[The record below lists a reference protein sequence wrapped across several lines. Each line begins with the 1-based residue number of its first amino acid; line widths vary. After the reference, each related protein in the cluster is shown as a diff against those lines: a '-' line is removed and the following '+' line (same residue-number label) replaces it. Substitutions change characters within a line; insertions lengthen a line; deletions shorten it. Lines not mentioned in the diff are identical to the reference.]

1 MSLTLKEIYRFEE
14 FELNCARRA
23 LLRQGQPVPLSPKA
37 FEVLAHL
44 VMHPGEVVTKEEL
57 IQAVWPE
64 SFVEEGNL
72 AHQVS
77 SIRRAF
83 ADRASYIVTVPG
95 RGYQFTAEVER
106 HIPARAN
113 EVDPG
118 EQVPAGQTLIGM
130 QTVRESTHIVVEEA
144 VTTPLPGGPSRAATL
159 WGRRSV
165 RLSLWAGAGILV
177 AALVALFTW
186 RLTHPPSYGHAVTVI
201 ADLDNETGDTDF
213 DHSLNRVLQIDLQ
226 QSPYFT
232 IVGEGRARRIL
243 KMMSQPVDEPITAPL
258 SREICQRL
266 NGQVYVAPAIAK
278 VGGRYLLTLE
288 ANDCADGHS
297 LGAAHKEVSS
307 KGEILGA
314 FSALIRQVR
323 RAAGE
328 SRASLGSFDNPVYD
342 EPTAS
347 LDALKAYSEATRFGV
362 DGKFSESIALFRHAI
377 ELDPNFAV
385 AYADMAG
392 MYYNIGDRPHDR
404 EAIIKAYALRNTV
417 GERERLYLEF
427 RYHQSV
433 TGNLHAQLDALRQW
447 AATYP
452 QDNIPLD
459 DLVNLETWTGQYG
472 AAAADADRALDIE
485 RHNNIHNGIA
495 YEIAARAYHHANI
508 PDKLRAVIAEAQ
520 QWKADTEGLH
530 GIMVQFAAEN
540 GDAAGVERE
549 ISWSRG
555 KPDESHILQEAASTA
570 LAAGEVRR
578 ADALFAEAT
587 SAARRDNLQDT
598 LIDIEDYRVRM
609 LAELGLIAE
618 ARALLKR
625 LPPADPSLDK
635 AFTEA
640 MVGNATQALA
650 EAQRQQ
656 TATPNDVLLN
666 VEYAPSVS
674 AAIALRQ
681 GKPNEAVALLQSVEP
696 YELRDPTVP
705 YLRGQ
710 AYLASHQGPQAA
722 VEFEKLADHP
732 WLADPPAPL
741 IVLAHLGLAR
751 AYALENKT
759 AESRS
764 EYEKFFALWKDA
776 DKDIPALKQA
786 HSEYAQTDK
795 GH

>member
-14 FELNCARRA
+14 FELNCVRRA
-23 LLRQGQPVPLSPKA
+23 LLREGQPVPLSPKA
-37 FEVLAHL
+37 FEVLAYL
-44 VMHPGEVVTKEEL
+44 VIHPGEVVTKEEL

-83 ADRASYIVTVPG
+83 ADRAGYIVTVPG

-106 HIPARAN
+106 HIPA
-113 EVDPG
+113 PP
-118 EQVPAGQTLIGM
+118 PAGQTFVGL
-130 QTVRESTHIVVEEA
+130 QTVRERTQIVVEEA
-144 VTTPLPGGPSRAATL
+144 VTTPLRGGYREAKLS
-159 WGRRSV
+159 GRRWV
-165 RLSLWAGAGILV
+165 RSSLWAGAGMLV
-177 AALVALFTW
+177 AALVAVAIW
-186 RLTHPPSYGHAVTVI
+186 RLTHPPSYGHALTVI
-201 ADLDNETGDTDF
+201 ADLDNVTGDTDF
-213 DHSLNRVLQIDLQ
+213 DHSLNRVLQIDLE

-232 IVGEGRARRIL
+232 VVGEGRARRTL
-243 KMMSQPVDEPITAPL
+243 KMMNQPVEEPITGPL
-258 SREICQRL
+258 AREICQRL

-297 LGAAHKEVSS
+297 LGAAQKEVSS
-307 KGEILGA
+307 KGEVLGA
-314 FSALIRQVR
+314 FAALTRQVR

-328 SRASLGSFDNPVYD
+328 SRASLRSFDKPVYD

-347 LDALKAYSEATRFGV
+347 LDALKAYSEAVRLGNA
-362 DGKFSESIALFRHAI
+362 GKFSESIALFRHAI

-385 AYADMAG
+385 AYADMAS
-392 MYYNIGDRPHDR
+392 MYYNIGDKPHDR
-404 EAIIKAYALRNTV
+404 EAMIMAYALRDTV
-417 GERERLYLEF
+417 NERERLYLEF

-433 TGNLHAQLDALRQW
+433 TGDLHAQLDALRQW

-452 QDNIPLD
+452 QDNVPLD
-459 DLVNLETWTGQYG
+459 DLVNLETWIGQYG
-472 AAAADADRALDIE
+472 AAAAHADRALDIE
-485 RHNNIHNGIA
+485 RRGNIHNGIG
-495 YEIAARAYHHANI
+495 YEIAARAYHHANM
-508 PDKLRAVIAEAQ
+508 PDKLRAVYAEAQ
-520 QWKADTEGLH
+520 RWKADTEGLH
-530 GIMVQFAAEN
+530 GIMLQFAAEN
-540 GDAAGVERE
+540 GDVAGVERE
-549 ISWSRG
+549 IAWSRG
-555 KPDESHILQEAASTA
+555 KPDESHILQEAASEA
-570 LAAGEVRR
+570 LAAGQVRR

-587 SAARRDNLQDT
+587 AAAQRDKLQDT
-598 LIDIEDYRVRM
+598 LVDIDDYRVRM

-640 MVGNATQALA
+640 KVGNATEALA

-656 TATPNDVLLN
+656 TATPDDVLLN
-666 VEYAPSVS
+666 VEYAPSVR
-674 AAIALRQ
+674 AAIALRE
-681 GKPNEAVALLQSVEP
+681 GKASEAVALLQTAAP
-696 YELRDPTVP
+696 YEMRDPTVP

-710 AYLASHQGPQAA
+710 AYLAAHQGPEAEA
-722 VEFEKLADHP
+722 EFAKLANHP

-776 DKDIPALKQA
+776 DTDIPALKQA
-786 HSEYAQTDK
+786 HGEYAQTGK
-795 GH
+795 GD

>member
-1 MSLTLKEIYRFEE
+1 M
-14 FELNCARRA
+14 
-23 LLRQGQPVPLSPKA
+23 V
-37 FEVLAHL
+37 
-44 VMHPGEVVTKEEL
+44 
-57 IQAVWPE
+57 
-64 SFVEEGNL
+64 
-72 AHQVS
+72 
-77 SIRRAF
+77 
-83 ADRASYIVTVPG
+83 
-95 RGYQFTAEVER
+95 
-106 HIPARAN
+106 
-113 EVDPG
+113 
-118 EQVPAGQTLIGM
+118 
-130 QTVRESTHIVVEEA
+130 
-144 VTTPLPGGPSRAATL
+144 
-159 WGRRSV
+159 
-165 RLSLWAGAGILV
+165 V
-177 AALVALFTW
+177 AAVVALCAW
-186 RLTHPPSYGHAVTVI
+186 RMTHPPRYGHAVTVI

-232 IVGEGRARRIL
+232 IVGDGRARRTL

-258 SREICQRL
+258 SREICRRL
-266 NGQVYVAPAIAK
+266 NGQVYIVPTIAR
-278 VGGRYLLTLE
+278 VGGDYLLTLE

-297 LGAAHKEVSS
+297 LGAARKEVSA
-307 KGEILGA
+307 KGGVLGA
-314 FSALIRQVR
+314 FSALTLQVR

-328 SRASLGSFDNPVYD
+328 SRASLESFDNPVYD
-342 EPTAS
+342 EPTTS
-347 LDALKAYSEATRFGV
+347 LDALKAYSEATRLGV

-404 EAIIKAYALRNTV
+404 EAIIKAYGLRNTV

-433 TGNLHAQLDALRQW
+433 TGNLHSQLDALRQW

-452 QDNIPLD
+452 QDNIPVI

-485 RHNNIHNGIA
+485 RRNNIHNGIS
-495 YEIAARAYHHANI
+495 YEIAARAYHHANM
-508 PDKLRAVIAEAQ
+508 PDKLRAVFVEAQ

-540 GDAAGVERE
+540 GDTSGVERE
-549 ISWSRG
+549 IARSRG
-555 KPDESHILQEAASTA
+555 KPDETHILQEAASTA
-570 LAAGEVRR
+570 LAAGEARR
-578 ADALFAEAT
+578 ANALFAEAT
-587 SAARRDNLQDT
+587 AAARRDNLQDT
-598 LIDIEDYRVRM
+598 LVDIDDYRVRM
-609 LAELGLIAE
+609 MAELGLIAE

-640 MVGNATQALA
+640 KVGNPTEALA

-656 TATPNDVLLN
+656 SANPDDVLLN

-681 GKPNEAVALLQSVEP
+681 GKPNEAVVLLQAVAP

-710 AYLASHQGPQAA
+710 AYLAAHQGPHAA

-759 AESRS
+759 AGRRS

-776 DKDIPALKQA
+776 DADIPTLKQA
-786 HSEYAQTDK
+786 QSEYAKTGKRD
-795 GH
+795 